1 MERPN
6 YNSKLLEKTR
16 QRNDTAAKASGWL
29 VDDHVAP
36 HAVTHDLQRG
46 YVALCSKQLR
56 GGQRWIWLVMDRVRV
71 GLGSCI
77 RVEVV

>member
-1 MERPN
+1 MVHHHPIHDDVQALGPRAIA
-6 YNSKLLEKTR
+6 T
-16 QRNDTAAKASGWL
+16 
-29 VDDHVAP
+29 DHVAP